1 MDTLLVALRVALSLA
16 VVVGLLWVLQRRMQ
30 KGTRRGPKASLVSV
44 VGRQGLGQ
52 KASVVVVDVEGRRFV
67 LGVTEQSVTVLHDA
81 VSPAESFATTLHAA
95 DADADADADS
105 RATAGPFARAD
116 ASTARAHEGAATAAA
131 ADDEALPA
139 PLTFRPRHDR
149 GTRAADPA
157 ARDESG
163 PGSSSRPNRLAGSI
177 LSPATWQQTAAALR
191 QGR

>member
-1 MDTLLVALRVALSLA
+1 MDTLLIALRVALSLA

-81 VSPAESFATTLHAA
+81 PNPAESFATTLQAA
-95 DADADADADS
+95 DAADAADAGTTTRRS
-105 RATAGPFARAD
+105 AAITATATAGAYEPA
-116 ASTARAHEGAATAAA
+116 ASVA
-131 ADDEALPA
+131 ADDDELPA

-149 GTRAADPA
+149 GTRAAESA
-157 ARDESG
+157 VRAESG

>member
-1 MDTLLVALRVALSLA
+1 VDTLLVALRVALSLA

-81 VSPAESFATTLHAA
+81 PSPAESFATTLHAA
-95 DADADADADS
+95 DADADTTTRRS
-105 RATAGPFARAD
+105 AGI
-116 ASTARAHEGAATAAA
+116 AATATEGAYEPAARVA
-131 ADDEALPA
+131 ADDDVLPA

-149 GTRAADPA
+149 GTRAAESTVLA
-157 ARDESG
+157 ESG

>member
-95 DADADADADS
+95 DADADADS
-105 RATAGPFARAD
+105 RATTGPFDRAD
-116 ASTARAHEGAATAAA
+116 ASTARAYEGAATAAT
-131 ADDEALPA
+131 ADDETLPA

-149 GTRAADPA
+149 GTRAADPTV
-157 ARDESG
+157 RDESG

>member
-95 DADADADADS
+95 DADS
-105 RATAGPFARAD
+105 RATTGPFARAG
-116 ASTARAHEGAATAAA
+116 ASTARAYEGAATAAT
-131 ADDEALPA
+131 ADDETLPA